1 MARRRRSG
9 SCRTSRV
16 HYPDKSRSRAS
27 RGQVKESIQFFRGI
41 ETHDESLQ
49 FFALILADDIAT
61 KCREFHGDFL
71 LGHRVARIA
80 LGNIDPRGVWL
91 AVIGGD
97 SHTARLE

>member
-1 MARRRRSG
+1 
-9 SCRTSRV
+9 
-16 HYPDKSRSRAS
+16 
-27 RGQVKESIQFFRGI
+27 
-41 ETHDESLQ
+41 
-49 FFALILADDIAT
+49 LILADDIAT

-97 SHTARLE
+97 SHTARLEFGKERFELFVRHHFHFVHDRDERLIQHAFFAEL